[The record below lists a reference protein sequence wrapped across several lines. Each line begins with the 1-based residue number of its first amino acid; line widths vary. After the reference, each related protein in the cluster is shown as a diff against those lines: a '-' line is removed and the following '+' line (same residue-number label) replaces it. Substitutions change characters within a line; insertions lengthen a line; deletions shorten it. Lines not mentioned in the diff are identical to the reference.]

1 MAIDPN
7 RSAMPIREISN
18 RVSLVFMLTL
28 AAALLLLGRAET
40 YVFDRARQ
48 VVTDMA
54 APLLEIASRPV
65 AAARRVVERTDEYA
79 YVFDE
84 NERLRAENARLLAW
98 KEVALKL
105 EAKVARYEALLN
117 VQVDPGIKYVSGR
130 AVSDNGGP
138 FVDTV
143 IVNVGRDQGIK
154 SGDAVIDT
162 DGLVGR
168 VVATG
173 DKAARVLLLTDLNSR
188 IPVVIEPAH
197 YKAVLS
203 GDNTDWPKLDYLA
216 VTSSV
221 SPGDRV
227 VTSGDDK
234 LIPPG
239 VPVGL
244 VIQTSDGFLRVQTFA
259 DRNRLDFVRI
269 LQYDFPSTVA
279 RQDPPS
285 LFSGPPVPPK
295 AAPPTPTLPTPAGT
309 VKPATPPLNAAG
321 APTSPAAGSTPSQK
335 KKPAAQTRIEAPRGP
350 VAPAAPAVPVGT
362 VPANP
367 PAAGQMRPVPDTGEQ
382 EDTVPPVEDTNPG
395 STDTPGTE

>member
-1 MAIDPN
+1 MDPN
-7 RSAMPIREISN
+7 RSAMPIREISH

-98 KEVALKL
+98 KEAALKL

-143 IVNVGRDQGIK
+143 IVNVGRDEGVK

-173 DKAARVLLLTDLNSR
+173 DKASRVLLLTDLNSR

-227 VTSGDDK
+227 VTSGDGK

-259 DRNRLDFVRI
+259 DRDRLDYVRV
-269 LQYDFPSTVA
+269 LQYDFPTDVA
-279 RQDPPS
+279 RQDPPA
-285 LFSGPPVPPK
+285 LFSGPPVVSKPVP
-295 AAPPTPTLPTPAGT
+295 ATPVLPGPAEGAT
-309 VKPATPPLNAAG
+309 KPATPPLTASGTPAG
-321 APTSPAAGSTPSQK
+321 PATKAPAK
-335 KKPAAQTRIEAPRGP
+335 KKPAPP
-350 VAPAAPAVPVGT
+350 PVPVGT
-362 VPANP
+362 VSTTSSAATP
-367 PAAGQMRPVPDTGEQ
+367 PAGQMHPIPDGSEQ

-395 STDTPGTE
+395 SNDTPGTE